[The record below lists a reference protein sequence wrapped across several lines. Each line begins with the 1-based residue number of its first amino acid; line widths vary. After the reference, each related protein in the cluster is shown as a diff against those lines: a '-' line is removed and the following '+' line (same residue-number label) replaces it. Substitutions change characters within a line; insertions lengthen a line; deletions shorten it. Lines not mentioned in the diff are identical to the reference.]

1 MGERA
6 GMSLDG
12 GAGLIV
18 SHAAAEIADEHDR
31 LRLSRRETGHSC
43 PVGRTFL
50 AIAGYSIYVA
60 VVATA
65 TRHGKHYSPGL
76 FWTAIGIFWAIGLA
90 CLWGAQRIY
99 RRRFVKLS

>member
-1 MGERA
+1 M
-6 GMSLDG
+6 
-12 GAGLIV
+12 IV
-18 SHAAAEIADEHDR
+18 LGSRDVKRVIAA
-31 LRLSRRETGHSC
+31 LL
-43 PVGRTFL
+43 VVLLL

-76 FWTAIGIFWAIGLA
+76 FWTAIGIFWAIALA

-99 RRRFVKLS
+99 RRCFVELS